1 MATKPLIAEDPITQ
15 LPGVGDVLASK
26 FKKLGIE
33 KIYDLLFHFPVRYL
47 DTTEISNIQ
56 KFLAERQGTLLLKIE
71 SVKTFRTPRKRMII
85 VEAIGSDGQSF
96 ISLKWF
102 NQPYIARAL
111 RAGERYLVSGKL
123 TIKYSEYFIGS
134 PEFELV
140 KSDST
145 DDLVHLGRITPIYP
159 ETLGISSKR
168 IRALLK
174 ILKPIFPK
182 LLVDKYN
189 KDQLEKYSLIP
200 LVDAVEIMHFP
211 DSFEDLDSA
220 RERLAFDEIYNIQK
234 KLHIQKQKQ
243 KRMHSECFVPRVA
256 LSNLI
261 TNFPYKLT
269 QDQEKCIEEIIGDI
283 GRKKPMHRMLIG
295 DVGSGKTIVALAGMV
310 TVLENGYSAI
320 LMAPTTVLAHQHYD
334 SIRKYLP
341 SQRDKIKLIT
351 GEFKDKISADS
362 RCIYIGTHALLH
374 TKEKIENVGMV
385 VVDEQH
391 RFGVKQRGKIAYLK
405 DCNGKVPHYLIM
417 SATPIPRTLALS
429 LYGNL
434 DLSVINELPPGR
446 IPIKTKYIKEDSN
459 KKIVY
464 NWITEKIIKGR
475 KEKNIEQLIVICP
488 LIEESEILEAESVIK
503 TYNSLKNGV
512 FKQFKLVAL
521 HGRMKDVE
529 KKKILD
535 DFAEGKYD
543 ILVGTPVIEVG
554 IDIPNA
560 TMMII
565 ENAERFGLAQLHQ
578 LRGRIGRRQK
588 ESFCFIFGNDK
599 VSSEDAVDRLKYFSH
614 NSDGLKVAEYDLKRR
629 GPGEVYGIKQAGIP
643 ELRFANLMDK
653 ALIEKARDFI
663 INEG

>member
-1 MATKPLIAEDPITQ
+1 MAINPLNAEVSITE
-15 LPGVGDVLASK
+15 LPGIGKVLASK
-26 FKKLGIE
+26 FQKLGIE
-33 KIYDLLFHFPVRYL
+33 KIIDLIYHFPVRYL
-47 DTTEISNIQ
+47 DTTEISSIQ
-56 KFLAERQGTLLLKIE
+56 DFLDERQGTLLLKIE

-102 NQPYIARAL
+102 NQPYIARSL
-111 RAGERYLVSGKL
+111 KIGERYLISGKL
-123 TIKYSEYFIGS
+123 TVKYSEYFIGA

-140 KSDST
+140 RSDST

-159 ETLGISSKR
+159 ETAGISSKR

-174 ILKPIFPK
+174 ILKPKFSQ
-182 LLVDKYN
+182 LVPEKYT
-189 KDQLEKYSLIP
+189 KAQLEKYSLIS

-211 DSFEDLDSA
+211 ESFEDIESA
-220 RERLAFDEIYNIQK
+220 RNRLAFDEIYNIQK
-234 KLHIQKQKQ
+234 TLHLQKQKQ
-243 KRMHSECFVPRVA
+243 KRMRSECFVPKVA
-256 LSNLI
+256 LAKLI
-261 TNFPYKLT
+261 SDFPYKLT
-269 QDQEKCIEEIIGDI
+269 QDQEKCIEEIISDI
-283 GRKKPMHRMLIG
+283 GKKKPMHRMLIG

-320 LMAPTTVLAHQHYD
+320 LMAPTTVLAHQHYE
-334 SIRKYLP
+334 SVKKYLP
-341 SQRDKIKLIT
+341 SYKDKIKLIT
-351 GEFKDKISADS
+351 GEFKDKISPDAK
-362 RCIYIGTHALLH
+362 CIYIGTHALLH
-374 TKEKIENVGMV
+374 TKEKIDNVGMV

-391 RFGVKQRGKIAYLK
+391 RFGVKQRGKIAYVK
-405 DCNGKVPHYLIM
+405 DNNGKVPHYLIM

-446 IPIKTKYIKEDSN
+446 IPIKTKYIKENSN
-459 KKIVY
+459 KEIVY
-464 NWITEKIIKGR
+464 KWITEKINLGR
-475 KEKNIEQLIVICP
+475 NNKNIEQLIVICP

-503 TYNSLKNGV
+503 TYENLKNGV
-512 FKQFKLVAL
+512 FKQFKIVAL

-535 DFAEGKYD
+535 DFADGKYD

-599 VSSEDAVDRLKYFSH
+599 SSSEDAVERLKYFSH
-614 NSDGLKVAEYDLKRR
+614 NSDGLKVAEFDLKRR

-653 ALIEKARDFI
+653 KLIEKARDFI
-663 INEG
+663 ISEK